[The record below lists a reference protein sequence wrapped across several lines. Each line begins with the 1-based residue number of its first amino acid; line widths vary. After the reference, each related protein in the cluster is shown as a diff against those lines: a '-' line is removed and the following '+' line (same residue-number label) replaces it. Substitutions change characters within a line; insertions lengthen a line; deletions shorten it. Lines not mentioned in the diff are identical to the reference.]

1 MKFKYLIAHLD
12 NLTVKKNYNDLDD
25 STLRISLI
33 LTHTAIPN
41 ETLSQQDL
49 PYYEFTNATMNEN
62 FKDFGIQIQDDHANL
77 RSLTKFRFSES

>member
-12 NLTVKKNYNDLDD
+12 NLTVKKKYNDLDD
-25 STLRISLI
+25 STLSISLI

-41 ETLSQQDL
+41 ETL
-49 PYYEFTNATMNEN
+49 FTNATMNEN